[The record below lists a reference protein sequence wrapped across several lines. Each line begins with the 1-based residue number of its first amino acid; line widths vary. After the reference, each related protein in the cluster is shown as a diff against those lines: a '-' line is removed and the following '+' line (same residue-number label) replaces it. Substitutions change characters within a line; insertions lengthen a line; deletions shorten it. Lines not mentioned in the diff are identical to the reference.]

1 MKGLGSLLATLC
13 SPLPTV
19 AMLILRYAFIA
30 ERPPAS
36 NNVGQVIKQKQDRVM
51 VRRML
56 VLLGSRCW
64 PLVRELVWPA
74 CRQRGDRPDWGT
86 RPADGRGTTGTA
98 WGPTLKVPYK

>member
-1 MKGLGSLLATLC
+1 MKELGNLLATLR
-13 SPLPTV
+13 SPMPTV
-19 AMLILRYAFIA
+19 AMLRLRSAFIA
-30 ERPPAS
+30 ESTPAS
-36 NNVGQVIKQKQDRVM
+36 NGIGQVVKQTQDRVM

-98 WGPTLKVPYK
+98 WGPTFKVPYR